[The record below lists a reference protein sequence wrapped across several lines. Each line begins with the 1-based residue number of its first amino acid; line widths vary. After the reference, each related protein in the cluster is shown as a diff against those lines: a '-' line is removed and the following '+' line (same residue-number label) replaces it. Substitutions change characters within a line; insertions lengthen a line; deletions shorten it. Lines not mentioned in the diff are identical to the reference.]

1 MRISDWS
8 SDVCSSDLLGEAE
21 RRCHDARIGDYD
33 VDRLAR
39 RLQNLRCGPYARKG
53 SEIHLEKLEAATTRR
68 SGRAHHRCCLLGFR
82 DVAGRPDHM
91 LPMRH
96 QAARRFPPPPH
107 GHAAGRERAWQYVW
121 IRVAAVTI

>member
-1 MRISDWS
+1 MGFEA
-8 SDVCSSDLLGEAE
+8 VLGEAE

-91 LPMRH
+91 RSEEHTSELQSLMRSS
-96 QAARRFPPPPH
+96 
-107 GHAAGRERAWQYVW
+107 Y
-121 IRVAAVTI
+121 AVFCL